1 MGNFCALMLNY
12 INLWHIG
19 DQMWMLWEPH
29 KIKENEQVSYRLNQR
44 QNNKEEEEEV
54 KPTNETR
61 GRWGDDQRHDNKDR
75 WSGGGNN
82 SMGHSPVTFVLHFF
96 SIHFKGFFFFTGQF
110 LFSSRN
116 GWYLPIRLVYYS
128 IDWYFER
135 YDLRVFLYRFTHQN
149 KKYWPYRP
157 I

>member
-1 MGNFCALMLNY
+1 
-12 INLWHIG
+12 
-19 DQMWMLWEPH
+19 MWMLWEPH

-96 SIHFKGFFFFTGQF
+96 SIHFKGFFFTDRF
-110 LFSSRN
+110 LFSSQN
-116 GWYLPIRLVYYS
+116 GRHSPVRLVYS
-128 IDWYFER
+128 GIDWYFER
-135 YDLRVFLYRFTHQN
+135 YDLKVFLYCFTHWN

-157 I
+157 VQYSINSLVYKTYRILV